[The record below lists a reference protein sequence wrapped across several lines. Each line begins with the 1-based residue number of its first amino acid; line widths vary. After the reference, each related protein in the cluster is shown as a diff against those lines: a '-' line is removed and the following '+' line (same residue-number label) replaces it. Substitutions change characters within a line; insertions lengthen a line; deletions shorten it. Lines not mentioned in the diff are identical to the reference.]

1 MLRAMKVLGIG
12 LINAF
17 ALPTVIGKRAPFPTP
32 GKTGGLHRAQP
43 GQRQSGRDKKIKLGV
58 GKRGRGLTS
67 AISSSKGPGRS
78 ADGARHGPGPMGPE
92 KAAHVGVARRRP
104 QAVGPILAHVL
115 GQPRLDDILPPCVRT
130 LQRRALRTANTTP

>member
-17 ALPTVIGKRAPFPTP
+17 ALPTVIGNVRRFQRPEKLVAYIGPN
-32 GKTGGLHRAQP
+32 P

-67 AISSSKGPGRS
+67 AISSSKGPRPFCGRG
-78 ADGARHGPGPMGPE
+78 APRPWANGARKGSR
-92 KAAHVGVARRRP
+92 HVGVAVVARKLLVQLWHLFSGNP
-104 QAVGPILAHVL
+104 A
-115 GQPRLDDILPPCVRT
+115 
-130 LQRRALRTANTTP
+130 